1 MTGCN
6 RMSKRTRKG
15 IHPGIGKLQRLMDS
29 HKRLTDV
36 ESHLQRLEQEARGE
50 YPVTEEQQLNLKTA
64 YHDLLEESRQLSRE
78 RYELWAI
85 IHQVPSDCER
95 TFLEYRYY
103 FGLGMKDV
111 IEAMHYSEP
120 QVYRIRKMAVK
131 SFCKIFDKY

>member
-1 MTGCN
+1 MG
-6 RMSKRTRKG
+6 KRTSKG
-15 IHPGIGKLQRLMDS
+15 THPGISKLQRLMDS
-29 HKRLTDV
+29 HRRLTDV
-36 ESHLQRLEQEARGE
+36 EAHLQRLEQEARSE
-50 YPVTEEQQLNLKTA
+50 YPITEEQQLNLK
-64 YHDLLEESRQLSRE
+64 R
-78 RYELWAI
+78 AI

-131 SFCKIFDKY
+131 SFCKLFENF

>member
-1 MTGCN
+1 MG
-6 RMSKRTRKG
+6 KRTSKG
-15 IHPGIGKLQRLMDS
+15 THPGISKLQRLMDS
-29 HKRLTDV
+29 HRRLTDI
-36 ESHLQRLEQEARGE
+36 EAHLQRLEQEARSE
-50 YPVTEEQQLNLKTA
+50 YPNTEEQQLNLKTA
-64 YHDLLEESRQLSRE
+64 YRDLLEESRRLSRE

-111 IEAMHYSEP
+111 IKAMHYSEP

-131 SFCKIFDKY
+131 SFCKFFENF

>member
-1 MTGCN
+1 MG
-6 RMSKRTRKG
+6 KRTSKG
-15 IHPGIGKLQRLMDS
+15 THPGISKLQRLMDS
-29 HKRLTDV
+29 HRRLTDV
-36 ESHLQRLEQEARGE
+36 EAHLQRLEQEARGE
-50 YPVTEEQQLNLKTA
+50 YPITEEQQINLKTA
-64 YHDLLEESRQLSRE
+64 YHDLLEESRRLSRE

-111 IEAMHYSEP
+111 IKAMRYSEP

-131 SFCKIFDKY
+131 SFCKFFENF

>member
-1 MTGCN
+1 MIGCE
-6 RMSKRTRKG
+6 RMGKRTSKRA
-15 IHPGIGKLQRLMDS
+15 HPGISKLQRLMDS
-29 HKRLTDV
+29 HRRLTDV
-36 ESHLQRLEQEARGE
+36 EAHLHRLEQEARSE
-50 YPVTEEQQLNLKTA
+50 NPITEEQQLNLKTA
-64 YHDLLEESRQLSRE
+64 YRDLLEESRRLSRE

-111 IEAMHYSEP
+111 IKAMHYSEP

-131 SFCKIFDKY
+131 SFCKFFENL

>member
-1 MTGCN
+1 MGN
-6 RMSKRTRKG
+6 RTSKG
-15 IHPGIGKLQRLMDS
+15 AHPGIRKLQRLMDS
-29 HKRLTDV
+29 HRRLTDV
-36 ESHLQRLEQEARGE
+36 ESHLQRLEQEARSE
-50 YPVTEEQQLNLKTA
+50 YHITDEQQLNLKTA
-64 YHDLLEESRQLSRE
+64 YRDLLEESRRLSRE

-111 IEAMHYSEP
+111 IKAMHYSEP

-131 SFCKIFDKY
+131 SFCKFFENF